1 MAGASLRDGRSA
13 ADAEPTPKARTI
25 ALAAT
30 TYFIMIRTLTHTD
43 ALADSLARPVAPE
56 HDASL
61 SREPPPSLGLGVDD
75 KAVARVTKIQVKI

>member
-30 TYFIMIRTLTHTD
+30 TYFIMIMTLTHT
-43 ALADSLARPVAPE
+43 DSLARPVAAGARRRVFA
-56 HDASL
+56 ASRL
-61 SREPPPSLGLGVDD
+61 RASGAASMRKL
-75 KAVARVTKIQVKI
+75 